1 MKKSMSFICMLLF
14 VSFLLVGCES
24 GKTDPT
30 TDAYN
35 KSGEETETVTKDN
48 KLELE
53 VIVPSG
59 SPAISMVKMMQEQPA
74 LGEDVDIDYEV
85 VASTDALK
93 AKVIAGEADIA
104 IVPTNLASILYNK
117 GINYQLA
124 ATSVWGNL
132 YLVSDTPLSSTSE
145 LANETIYL
153 FGQGLSPDIIFTYLL
168 EHIGINKA
176 DDLDIT
182 YLQGATEIAPLFL
195 TGEAHVALIPEPM
208 LTKVKAKKD
217 VTIIVD
223 LQEEWKNVTGQ
234 DTSYPQASLIVNK
247 ELIENN
253 PEVLN
258 SFLDMYEN
266 SINWV
271 NENPAQAGEYSEG
284 LELGLEKAVVEA
296 SIPQSNMMYR
306 EAKEAKDAINIYLE
320 VLHDYSPDTVGGQLP
335 DENFYYER

>member
-1 MKKSMSFICMLLF
+1 MKKTLTFLCMLIVVSLLF
-14 VSFLLVGCES
+14 VGCES
-24 GKTDPT
+24 SKTDPT
-30 TDAYN
+30 TDVYN
-35 KSGEETETVTKDN
+35 KDGETETVTEDN
-48 KLELE
+48 KLELDI
-53 VIVPSG
+53 IVPSG
-59 SPAISMVKMMQEQPA
+59 TPAMSMVKLMEEQPS
-74 LGEDVDIDYEV
+74 LGENVEVNYEV

-117 GINYQLA
+117 GINYQVA

-132 YLVSDTPLSSTSE
+132 YLVSDKPLSSTSE

-168 EHIGINKA
+168 EHIGINKT
-176 DDLDIT
+176 DDLEIN

-217 VTIIVD
+217 VTVILD

-247 ELIENN
+247 DFIESN
-253 PEVLN
+253 PEILN
-258 SFLDMYEN
+258 TFLDMYED
-266 SINWV
+266 SINWI
-271 NENPAQAGEYSEG
+271 NENPAQTGEYYESQ
-284 LELGLEKAVVEA
+284 ELGLEKAIVEA
-296 SIPQSNMMYR
+296 SIPQSNIMYKG
-306 EAKEAKDAINIYLE
+306 ANEAKDAINTYLE
-320 VLHDYSPDTVGGQLP
+320 VLHNYSPDTVGGQLP
-335 DENFYYER
+335 DENFYYQR